1 MGSYYT
7 SQVVSRIF
15 FHQWPFHGLK
25 PGVSMVIVRISS
37 GEVLGLFSYGEIKSG
52 WVARWKKRSSLFF
65 LGGEVNISVK
75 VAQLKYIHSGGL
87 QLGEV
92 VFRKNVY
99 TQYIVPW
106 QWNETSF
113 QNMRFF
119 LVRILNIRSSCSN
132 FAARNLREK
141 QQMTLA
147 NQTGDESS
155 SNDAWKETHAFRHW
169 VTRGSD
175 GLDGGVFGE
184 DHGEHWEKT
193 GGGGVTFP
201 PANMLGVFQMAPKTL
216 GDLVA
221 VPGDFFAGR
230 FGVEGVAILCR
241 KQLPPEA
248 FDRREINFTT
258 VPTKISSTFCS

>member
-1 MGSYYT
+1 
-7 SQVVSRIF
+7 
-15 FHQWPFHGLK
+15 
-25 PGVSMVIVRISS
+25 MVIVRISS

-52 WVARWKKRSSLFF
+52 GVARWKKKVVPVFFWGRTKHISKSSSIKIHTLWRVATRWSCFPQECIYTIHSSLAMKWN
-65 LGGEVNISVK
+65 LISK
-75 VAQLKYIHSGGL
+75 HEI
-87 QLGEV
+87 
-92 VFRKNVY
+92 
-99 TQYIVPW
+99 
-106 QWNETSF
+106 
-113 QNMRFF
+113 F
-119 LVRILNIRSSCSN
+119 LVRILNIISSCSN

-175 GLDGGVFGE
+175 GLDGGVFRWRSRGALGE
-184 DHGEHWEKT
+184 N
-193 GGGGVTFP
+193 GGWGCYVP
-201 PANMLGVFQMAPKTL
+201 PPQTCLAFFNVFQMAPKTL